1 MSTEFLTTTEAGA
14 ILGVTGSE
22 VRRLLDTKK
31 LEGIKRGRG
40 RGGVWE
46 ISAESVERRRVKM
59 MKITPEIKAFMD
71 EQLAKGIGIVESGE
85 EDGKGWDRFEFEHE
99 GKIYKGRYYW
109 ESEDFIELEIEE
121 K

>member
-1 MSTEFLTTTEAGA
+1 MSTEFLTTTEAAA

-22 VRRLLDTKK
+22 VRRLLDTGK
-31 LEGIKRGRG
+31 LEGVKRGRG

>member
-1 MSTEFLTTTEAGA
+1 MINLTVAQAAA
-14 ILGVTGSE
+14 ILKVS
-22 VRRLLDTKK
+22 RRRVVAMIKAEI
-31 LEGIKRGRG
+31 LEAEKFGER
-40 RGGVWE
+40 VWM